1 MLSARGLSLFDEI
14 RSIFVDMFD
23 IIPSNGLTKISS
35 SCIIISR
42 GGMAMAIPVNIDDL
56 INSRVVKRLA
66 DKKEE

>member
-1 MLSARGLSLFDEI
+1 MGFVVI
-14 RSIFVDMFD
+14 RQSCLNFVEQLDK
-23 IIPSNGLTKISS
+23 IASSSLTKSS
-35 SCIIISR
+35 NSCIIISR